1 MNKIISVCGKA
12 SKEMLMFLLEIGYII
27 NLYENNDLLFENKVI
42 INIKNNVLS
51 EYYKN
56 NLIDNKVEISGIII
70 HLGELDLSEIYSNK
84 IILTDYLSEYSYRII
99 YLTEHNFDSILYLK
113 KFVLENEKRILNIKS
128 KLLGQDKILDEKL
141 IFLNFISTDI
151 ISHKFL
157 LKTEL
162 KELSILNIVII
173 YNNIDDYIV
182 HLENEYDGIISL
194 KNLSNNRL
202 NKLFDITLYDNRKK
216 LKKIIRKYEKF
227 RI

>member
-113 KFVLENEKRILNIKS
+113 KFVLENEKKILNIKS

-216 LKKIIRKYEKF
+216 LKKIIRKY
-227 RI
+227 

>member
-1 MNKIISVCGKA
+1 MNKIISVCGKS

-70 HLGELDLSEIYSNK
+70 HLGELDLSKIYSNK